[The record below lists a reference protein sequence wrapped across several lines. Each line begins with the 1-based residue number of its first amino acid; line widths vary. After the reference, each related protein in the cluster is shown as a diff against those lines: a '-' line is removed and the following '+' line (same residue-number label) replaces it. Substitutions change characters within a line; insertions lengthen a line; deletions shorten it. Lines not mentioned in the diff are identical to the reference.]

1 MHLAPRSAVFQLMNR
16 HHYRIIVF
24 SSCIPPSER
33 TPSHQ
38 KPDSVSAAL
47 FIDNVRR
54 LDDAISISEPLYST
68 RGELHENRER
78 SCRKG
83 LTLCN
88 TMSENKTKAT

>member
-16 HHYRIIVF
+16 HAPHYRIIVF
-24 SSCIPPSER
+24 SSCIPQSER

-68 RGELHENRER
+68 RGE
-78 SCRKG
+78 
-83 LTLCN
+83 
-88 TMSENKTKAT
+88 